1 MPATVFSYDENY
13 LMVID
18 VYILEVQYVPPPQ
31 LEPEA
36 SAGADKLARLGAGAK
51 IVGVYWYVYSVE
63 WQHWTQIGG
72 SRGTRRATCRTNN
85 SIFSCSC
92 CIPVQHGMYVELYVC
107 REHFNTLFGNNI
119 PIYVKKLRCTDL

>member
-51 IVGVYWYVYSVE
+51 IGGFTGIPWSGSTGHKSGGAEGHAEPPVGQIIQYS
-63 WQHWTQIGG
+63 
-72 SRGTRRATCRTNN
+72 RARVAYPYSMECMLNFMFAVN
-85 SIFSCSC
+85 I
-92 CIPVQHGMYVELYVC
+92 L
-107 REHFNTLFGNNI
+107 TLFSVI
-119 PIYVKKLRCTDL
+119 TSPYM